1 MTEIKDKEERK
12 LQKCKIAL
20 MRNSK
25 FALWSGVMMVG
36 TTSISDGVPTA
47 YTNGR
52 DEVYGRDFVK
62 RLPERQLSFVIL
74 HEALH
79 KAFRHLTTW
88 QKLYKEDPR
97 LANYACDYVIN
108 NMLVKM
114 DPNETVIAFPMKDGK
129 RFGLY
134 DEKYDGLHAKQVFDL
149 LKQEQKQGGGGGGK
163 GEGDGKGD
171 GEGFDEHGWD
181 EAKEMTEK
189 EKDELVQEIDQAL
202 RQGQIAHAKA
212 NGEGAGNMSR
222 ELAELLEPKIDWREV
237 LREFVTTVC
246 SAKDASSWRRVNRRF
261 LAEDVY
267 MPTLIGERVGRV
279 AIGVDTSGSIGG
291 KQIAAFLSEVKAIA
305 DNVKPEFVDLIYWDS
320 AVASHEEYHADN
332 LDTLISSTKPK
343 GGGGTDPT
351 CMMKYLDDKSIIPE
365 CIVMLTDG
373 EIGDWGSKWNAPI
386 LWVIVNNRSITAPV
400 GKSVFLKE
408 D

>member
-1 MTEIKDKEERK
+1 MTDNRDKEERK

-25 FALWSGVMMVG
+25 FVMWSGIMMIG
-36 TTSISDGVPTA
+36 DTSLSDDVPTA
-47 YTNGR
+47 YTDGR
-52 DEVYGRDFVK
+52 NEVYGRAFVK
-62 RLPERQLSFVIL
+62 RLPEKQLAFVIL
-74 HEALH
+74 HENLH

-88 QKLYKEDPR
+88 QKLHKIDPR
-97 LANYACDYVIN
+97 LANCACDYVIN

-114 DPNETVIAFPMKDGK
+114 DPNETVIAFPMKDGE

-134 DEKYDGLHAKQVFDL
+134 DAKYDGLNTKQVFDL
-149 LKQEQKQGGGGGGK
+149 LKQEQEKGGGGGK
-163 GEGDGKGD
+163 GEG
-171 GEGFDEHGWD
+171 GEGFDEHGWGK
-181 EAKEMTEK
+181 ANEMTK
-189 EKDELVQEIDQAL
+189 EQQDELVQEIDQAL
-202 RQGQIAHAKA
+202 RQGQMAHAKA
-212 NGEGAGNMSR
+212 NGDGAGNLNR

-267 MPTLIGERVGRV
+267 MPTLIGERVGRL
-279 AIGVDTSGSIGG
+279 AIGIDTSGSIGG
-291 KQIAAFLSEVKAIA
+291 KQIATFLSEVKAIA

-320 AVASHEEYHADN
+320 RVASHEEYHADN

-351 CMMKYLDDKSIIPE
+351 SMMKYLDDKSIIPE

-373 EIGDWGSKWNAPI
+373 EINDWGNKWNAPI